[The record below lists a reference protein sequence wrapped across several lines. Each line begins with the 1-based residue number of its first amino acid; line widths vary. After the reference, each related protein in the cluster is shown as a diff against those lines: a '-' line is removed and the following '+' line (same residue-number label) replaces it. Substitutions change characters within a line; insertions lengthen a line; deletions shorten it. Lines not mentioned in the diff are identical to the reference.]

1 MRRSLFIS
9 RSYAESDQYF
19 AHALEI
25 LSDDLPP
32 GLRGQILMGAGWN
45 LSRGHGAQTERVR
58 QLLHQAVDLLVDAGD
73 DRHLSEV
80 YSYLTVLEGDPY
92 HARRALEAGERS
104 GDPTATARPHHYLG
118 IQMFLAG
125 SYEEALEHFRE
136 AMENLRSA
144 HLTAF
149 ATIWAASTL
158 ARMGKADEAIDL
170 AESAL
175 DVFMEIADT
184 GGQET
189 ALPTI
194 CSIQLG
200 LGRADVAL
208 ESMERRIE
216 LWPFEAADPG
226 GHAIAAHAA
235 ARAGRLARSLEHLEL
250 ITDEVPADLLHEDSL
265 DHGFLA
271 AAHLGVA
278 HEDLEIA
285 ALALAA
291 ESTYRATHQV
301 LPDALRD
308 ANTARLVEQ
317 VLDLLALRDFE
328 SAWQRGSEMTL
339 EGIIELTLTRFGRT
353 RRSPHDGAIA

>member
-1 MRRSLFIS
+1 MSTDFLCYLS
-9 RSYAESDQYF
+9 RMIEPWEVASTGHDVQ
-19 AHALEI
+19 LCV
-25 LSDDLPP
+25 
-32 GLRGQILMGAGWN
+32 QILMGAGWN
-45 LSRGHGAQTERVR
+45 LSRGHGAQMERVR
-58 QLLHQAVDLLVDAGD
+58 QLLHQPVELLTDAGD

-80 YSYLTVLEGDPY
+80 YSYLTVLENDPD

-125 SYEEALEHFRE
+125 NYEDALLHFRE
-136 AMENLRSA
+136 AMKGLRSA

-149 ATIWAASTL
+149 TTVWAASTL
-158 ARMGKADEAIDL
+158 ARMGKTDEAIDL
-170 AESAL
+170 AEAAL

-189 ALPTI
+189 AFQTI

-200 LGRADVAL
+200 LGRADDAL

-216 LWPFEAADPG
+216 LWLFEAADPG

-235 ARAGRLARSLEHLEL
+235 ARADRFDRSLAHLEL

-265 DHGFLA
+265 DHALLA
-271 AAHLGVA
+271 TTHLGVA
-278 HEDLEIA
+278 HEDPEIA

-291 ESTYRATHQV
+291 ESTYRLHTPGPSRRPSGREYGSSRRTGAR
-301 LPDALRD
+301 PSRPPRLR
-308 ANTARLVEQ
+308 VHHP
-317 VLDLLALRDFE
+317 
-328 SAWQRGSEMTL
+328 GS
-339 EGIIELTLTRFGRT
+339 
-353 RRSPHDGAIA
+353 